1 MRIEPLQW
9 YHMCLV
15 LEEQGEKTGQIKLF
29 FNGVERHRFSAVRAL
44 PFNGSLFL
52 GQEQDAFRG
61 GFVEEQAF
69 VGRLAGLT
77 ISTEALTSEQV
88 KRLASCSERLSDAG
102 NVQLMEHGN
111 VSKSHLDVCS
121 EVFESQLLLI
131 PILVENDTESA
142 SFCRMLHM
150 NPALPKSE
158 AENARFT
165 KVLLANKLSCI
176 NTKQVSLAMAWLN
189 NETSPRHF
197 SQEELEYTRNRVK
210 SAKGFKQGGLHL
222 VDNGN
227 WRRSLELAAC
237 PLCTGKPEATIF
249 MLGLCEGEAGQPQEY
264 MTFYPRLGASGSL
277 LLVSSKGITIEK
289 LDEWTMRHEPS
300 GVAMATTSL
309 RRSPFGS
316 MLWSVKDTLDFC
328 SSPRKANEPV
338 VITLSNCT
346 MDEFTCGDGL
356 CIPFR
361 DRCSNTYECNDM
373 TDEENCQ
380 KNYSSL
386 MPPPQR
392 PFLLNITVSLTKV
405 SNRK

>member
-121 EVFESQLLLI
+121 EVSESQLLLI
-131 PILVENDTESA
+131 PILVENDAESA
-142 SFCRMLHM
+142 SFCRMLRM

-165 KVLLANKLSCI
+165 KVLLANKLPCRD
-176 NTKQVSLAMAWLN
+176 TKYMTNAMAWLN
-189 NETSPRHF
+189 NEELPGNL
-197 SQEELEYTRNRVK
+197 SQEELEFLKNHYKTT
-210 SAKGFKQGGLHL
+210 SESKGMRLI
-222 VDNGN
+222 DNGL
-227 WRRSLELAAC
+227 WMRGSAVAAC

-277 LLVSSKGITIEK
+277 LLVSSMGITIEK

-328 SSPRKANEPV
+328 SSARKANESV

-361 DRCSNTYECNDM
+361 DRCSNTYECSDM